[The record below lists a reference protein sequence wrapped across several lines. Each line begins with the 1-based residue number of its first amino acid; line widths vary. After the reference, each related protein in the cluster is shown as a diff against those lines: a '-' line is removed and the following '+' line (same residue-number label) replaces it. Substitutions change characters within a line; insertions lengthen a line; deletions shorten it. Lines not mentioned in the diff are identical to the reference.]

1 MVYYC
6 LFTFVLSI
14 LLLIFISTSLGDNL
28 NRTINQKQGYKIFD
42 FVYGYTLPLYSQ
54 IKYLNN
60 INMIENNE
68 SVVNVVSGQTFML
81 KLQEKV
87 STGHR
92 WQPIYDSNYFEKI
105 SEDYMTDSSIP
116 GSSTTHLFSFK
127 ALKTGEQSI
136 KMIYKRDFEKTIAN
150 EKVFLIKIT
159 Q

>member
-1 MVYYC
+1 MMYYS
-6 LFTFVLSI
+6 LFTLVLSI
-14 LLLIFISTSLGDNL
+14 LLLIFISTSLGENL
-28 NRTINQKQGYKIFD
+28 NRTINEKQHYKILD
-42 FVYGYTLPLYSQ
+42 FVYEFTLPLYSQ
-54 IKYLNN
+54 IEDLNN

-68 SVVNVVSGQTFML
+68 SIINIVSGQIFTL
-81 KLQEKV
+81 KLEEKA

-92 WQPIYDSNYFEKI
+92 WQPSYNSDYFEKV
-105 SEDYMTDSSIP
+105 SEDYITDSSIP
-116 GSSTTHLFSFK
+116 GSATTHLFSFK